1 MLLCY
6 ECGIG
11 EVRISKGRRAP
22 AILSG
27 PSHSLRSHV
36 LPFSARKGSGGD
48 AMESVVG
55 RELLSQRVQA
65 IKPSGIRKFFD
76 IAATMDD
83 VISLGIG
90 EPDFVTPQHI
100 RQAGIDAIERGETH
114 YTSNYGWIQLR
125 EAIADLIER
134 RYGVRYDPVSEIMV
148 TVGVSEG
155 IDASLRALL
164 DPGDEV
170 IIPDPGYVAYE
181 ADVIFAGGSV
191 VPVATHASN
200 RFAVR
205 ASEIEAAITPRTKI
219 ILLGNP
225 NNPTGSVI
233 EPNELARIA
242 EVAQR
247 HDLLVLAN
255 EVYSRL

>member
-83 VISLGIG
+83 VISLGVG
-90 EPDFVTPQHI
+90 EPDFVTPNHI
-100 RQAGIDAIERGETH
+100 RQAGIRAIRSGETH
-114 YTSNYGWIQLR
+114 YTSNYGTIELR
-125 EAIADLIER
+125 EAIADHLER
-134 RYGVRYDPVSEIMV
+134 HNGVRYDPQHEILV
-148 TVGVSEG
+148 TVGVSEAVD
-155 IDASLRALL
+155 ITMRALL

-170 IIPDPGYVAYE
+170 VIPDPGYVAYE
-181 ADVIFAGGSV
+181 ADVTLAGGTV
-191 VPVATHASN
+191 VPVRTH
-200 RFAVR
+200 
-205 ASEIEAAITPRTKI
+205 
-219 ILLGNP
+219 
-225 NNPTGSVI
+225 
-233 EPNELARIA
+233 
-242 EVAQR
+242 
-247 HDLLVLAN
+247 
-255 EVYSRL
+255 